1 MLSYLEENLGEQKMK
16 LKSEETKDLK
26 GFKHKIKRGENYFL
40 TIFDDSGIKTIN
52 ISKLNKKL
60 ITFGNGKN
68 NDITISSDIIA
79 TRQGYFEITEYG
91 VLAVNTTK
99 GIFMKGT
106 DNRIYDEIYL
116 AEGSFIK
123 ITSRD
128 NDSTKGILIVMSI
141 GRNLNEWKEYSLKLG
156 RNTLGSEKNNDIVLP
171 SKGIAK
177 KHASIYY
184 FRNNITIADE
194 GSLNGIYIN
203 RKKILPAKNKKI
215 AAVTSTGLEG
225 IKISDFFSK
234 YLYPVIS
241 QYKLSFVLFEKNA
254 WNQEKHYFIP
264 VPGHP
269 ASEDFIRFVSYPDIL
284 TCDDIKK

>member
-1 MLSYLEENLGEQKMK
+1 MK

-26 GFKHKIKRGENYFL
+26 GFKHKTKRGENYFL

-156 RNTLGSEKNNDIVLP
+156 RNTLGSEKIMILYCHQKELP
-171 SKGIAK
+171 KGMQV
-177 KHASIYY
+177 
-184 FRNNITIADE
+184 
-194 GSLNGIYIN
+194 YI
-203 RKKILPAKNKKI
+203 ILEI
-215 AAVTSTGLEG
+215 
-225 IKISDFFSK
+225 I
-234 YLYPVIS
+234 
-241 QYKLSFVLFEKNA
+241 
-254 WNQEKHYFIP
+254 
-264 VPGHP
+264 
-269 ASEDFIRFVSYPDIL
+269 
-284 TCDDIKK
+284 

>member
-1 MLSYLEENLGEQKMK
+1 MK

-26 GFKHKIKRGENYFL
+26 GFKHKTKRGENYFL

-177 KHASIYY
+177 RHASIYY
-184 FRNNITIADE
+184 FRNNITIAD
-194 GSLNGIYIN
+194 
-203 RKKILPAKNKKI
+203 
-215 AAVTSTGLEG
+215 
-225 IKISDFFSK
+225 
-234 YLYPVIS
+234 
-241 QYKLSFVLFEKNA
+241 
-254 WNQEKHYFIP
+254 
-264 VPGHP
+264 
-269 ASEDFIRFVSYPDIL
+269 
-284 TCDDIKK
+284 